1 MLTENRW
8 KLDALMRLLVSV
20 FVCILAGS
28 LAVSA
33 LNVIR
38 AHGKIN
44 FWFFPL
50 TGAALCFLALTLM
63 VIRKPWTPDNFISR
77 LVFLLVCFYAG
88 FFLGAWA
95 QRLAG
100 PSAPSVGQ
108 AVIAAI
114 SFQGAALFLIW
125 RFLREH
131 EMSWAEAFG
140 FSRHP
145 LNAFLIGIIVAC
157 VFVQPGRLLQKV
169 SVEAMT
175 RATKAAPEEQQ
186 SVQALRGAV
195 SWVERITLGLVTIL
209 LAPVAEEMMF
219 RGILYQGIKQAGFP
233 RVALWGTS
241 LLFAGVHMNLATF
254 LPLLVLSLVLTLLY
268 ERTNNLLAPITAHSL
283 FNALNFALFY
293 FSGGFAPPS

>member
-1 MLTENRW
+1 MLTEKRW
-8 KLDALMRLLVSV
+8 KLDALMRLLVSL
-20 FVCILAGS
+20 FVCIFAGS
-28 LAVSA
+28 LAISA
-33 LNVIR
+33 LNVGR
-38 AHGKIN
+38 AHGKVN
-44 FWFFPL
+44 YWFFPL
-50 TGAALCFLALTLM
+50 TASALCFLVLTLLL
-63 VIRKPWTPDNFISR
+63 IRKSWTPENFIRR
-77 LVFLLVCFYAG
+77 LVLLLVCFYAG

-100 PSAPSVGQ
+100 PSSPSVGQ

-125 RFLREH
+125 RFLRDH
-131 EMSWAEAFG
+131 EISWAEAFG

-175 RATKAAPEEQQ
+175 RVTKAAPEEQQ
-186 SVQALRGAV
+186 SVQALRGAA
-195 SWVERITLGLVTIL
+195 SWMERVTLGLVTIL

-254 LPLLVLSLVLTLLY
+254 LPLFVFALVLTLLY
-268 ERTNNLLAPITAHSL
+268 ERTRNLLTPIIAHSL
-283 FNALNFALFY
+283 FNALNFVLFY
-293 FSGGFAPPS
+293 FSGGFAPPG